1 MSDYISI
8 EHDAETGETTERTM
22 TQSEIDALMETFAG
36 FNEPTIVEPELADGL
51 PIVDSEP
58 NPLPTDT
65 TQ

>member
-22 TQSEIDALMETFAG
+22 TQSEIDALMETFNG

-51 PIVDSEP
+51 PFVETT
-58 NPLPTDT
+58 NPPPTDT

>member
-1 MSDYISI
+1 MSDYIAI

-36 FNEPTIVEPELADGL
+36 FTESITIQPDTNNAMLFIETT
-51 PIVDSEP
+51 